1 MMVDGETLFGFK
13 EFTLCEGFESV
24 VRSRKV
30 HIRES
35 VLGCDKLEGVCD
47 NRLSNR
53 SSFEG

>member
-13 EFTLCEGFESV
+13 EFTLCEGFESE

-35 VLGCDKLEGVCD
+35 ILGFDKLEGVW
-47 NRLSNR
+47 LSNR